1 MLRPSRPIA
10 PAFAPAEAAAIR
22 PRSATRAAAA
32 SPNSPDPTFAA
43 PSLPTIEGAPKV
55 VVLGGTGR
63 VGSSTA
69 AALLRAVPAA
79 QLTLASRSE
88 SSFAAAL
95 QRRPELRATTHA
107 RCSVDDPASLSAVL
121 RGADLVVHAAG
132 PFQRRQDCAVLEA
145 AIAAGVPY
153 MDICDDTAY
162 SQRAKA
168 LHAKAA
174 AAGVPAITTAG
185 IYPGVSNVMAA
196 HMISMARGEYAEDF
210 SYVDSPPEGAP
221 QPQRVLYSYFTA
233 GSGGAGPTILN
244 TTFLLAGEEVV
255 AYK

>member
-1 MLRPSRPIA
+1 MLVASVQA
-10 PAFAPAEAAAIR
+10 PAFAERGAAARRSQRRRSR
-22 PRSATRAAAA
+22 PTASA
-32 SPNSPDPTFAA
+32 DPSFAA
-43 PSLPTIEGAPKV
+43 PSLPEIQGSPKV
-55 VVLGGTGR
+55 LILGGTGR

-79 QLTLASRSE
+79 QLTLGSRTQE
-88 SSFAAAL
+88 SYAAAVE
-95 QRRPELRATTHA
+95 RRPELAAASHA
-107 RCSVDDPASLSAVL
+107 RCSVDDPSALAAAL

-132 PFQRRQDCAVLEA
+132 PFQRRAACGVLEA

-153 MDICDDTAY
+153 MDICDDTQY
-162 SQRAKA
+162 SQRAKT
-168 LHAKAA
+168 LHARAQ

-196 HMISMARGEYAEDF
+196 HMIAMAGGHYAEDF
-210 SYVDSPPEGAP
+210 SYVDSPPADAP

-244 TTFLLAGEEVV
+244 TTFLLAGEDVV
-255 AYK
+255 AYR